1 MFKRLFVL
9 LVWCLCGA
17 LAQVDTG
24 TISGLVRDASGG
36 AIPGV
41 AVTLRD
47 EATGLTTAIVSNQ
60 AGLFVSPP
68 LRAGTYVVEARA
80 KGFESAAKRV
90 QLDVSMRLEVD
101 FELVVGAVTST
112 VAVKDQAD
120 VLQTETSTLSNLRSE
135 KAIQDLPLN
144 SRNFAQLITLATSA
158 MPAQSQNTGSPIT
171 MKRGVTGVSINGTRL
186 EENNFLLD
194 GIVNNENHNGLGVL
208 IFPPVDAIEEF
219 RVESSVANAQ
229 FGRGGGG
236 TINVTYKSGGKDYHG
251 GLYEFVRN
259 SAFDAKNFFDSPRL
273 PIPPFR
279 MNQFGGFIGGRVNP
293 RAKDPRTFFFFD
305 YQGSRIRQAQTYVN
319 TVPTLAM
326 RNGDF
331 SAAPQRIFDPLTQSQ
346 PSPGQF
352 VRTQFPG
359 NVIPAN
365 RIDPVGRNIL
375 NIYPAPN
382 QGTGIANNFLY
393 NPVRATNDNDYD
405 FKIDHRFSDQDAAW
419 VRYSWSK
426 SDLTEPS
433 LLPAPAVGDG
443 PGVPGLNDQPVKQ
456 AVVSETHIFSPTSF
470 NEARMGFTRLNLRA
484 FDLNYGQDVSNQL
497 GVPGS
502 NVPGD
507 ILTSGLAIFN
517 VSGFTALGDNGF
529 SPAILVS
536 ENYQW
541 SDNYTV
547 IRGKHTLKFGGEA
560 RRLRYNAFQS
570 NTLRG
575 TMSFGTNYTSNP
587 AAPNGTGLG
596 AADVLLGRPGSGNIA
611 YLTGT
616 RGFRRT
622 ELAFYAQ
629 DDYKVSS
636 RLTLNLG
643 LRYEDYIGWPWTEVN
658 NRLYSFVP
666 AQQTVARVG
675 TDGVPGGAGVNGD
688 WHNFGP
694 RVGLAWQPLT
704 KTVFRAAY
712 GIFYSAPQ
720 LDITRNLASNP
731 PEFITTAFS
740 NNQFDFAGAHPASAG
755 FDRPPAGTL
764 AGASLNALDPNSRTP
779 YTQQWNVSLQRELP
793 SSLSLTIAY
802 VGTKGT
808 RLEMRPDIN
817 QPVPGTTA
825 IATRRPYPVFQTI
838 LESQNRDSSIYHGL
852 QVTLER
858 RMAKGLS
865 LLVGYTYSH
874 AIDESSAD
882 FNAPMDTYNIRL
894 DRGNADFNVENRMI
908 MSWTW
913 AIPVHAHGPINLL
926 AGGWQ
931 LNGILS
937 LFDGLPF
944 SVGSATNTLN
954 IGSGTRADRLRN
966 GSLPPDQRTLS
977 RWFDITAFAAPGPQ
991 MFGNGGRNILTG
1003 PGTAQADMS
1012 LFKEFYFSSE
1022 QARRLEF
1029 RAECFNVSNT
1039 PQFNN
1044 PNATIGTLAAGTING
1059 AGAPLSFQ
1067 RTSREIQLALKLYF

>member
-1 MFKRLFVL
+1 MSKSVYLLLFSVISI
-9 LVWCLCGA
+9 A
-17 LAQVDTG
+17 FAQVDTG
-24 TISGLVRDASGG
+24 TISGLVRDPSGA
-36 AIPGV
+36 AIPRV
-41 AVTLRD
+41 QVMLKD
-47 EATGLTTAIVSNQ
+47 EATGLTTEVATNQ

-68 LRAGTYVVEARA
+68 LRAGSYVVEVRA
-80 KGFESAAKRV
+80 KGFETAARRV
-90 QLDVSMRLEVD
+90 QLDVSIRREVD
-101 FELVVGAVTST
+101 FDLTVGALSET
-112 VAVKDQAD
+112 VAVKDVAG
-120 VLQTETSTLSNLRSE
+120 VLQTDTSTLSNLRSE

-208 IFPPVDAIEEF
+208 IFPPVDAVEEF
-219 RVESSVANAQ
+219 RVEGSVANAQ

-236 TINVTYKSGGKDYHG
+236 TINLTYKSGGKDYHG

-259 SAFDAKNFFDSPRL
+259 SALDAKNFFDSPIL

-279 MNQFGGFIGGRVNP
+279 MNQFGGFAGGRVNP
-293 RAKDPRTFFFFD
+293 WSKGAKSFFFFD
-305 YQGSRIRQAQTYVN
+305 YQGSRIRQAQTYVD
-319 TVPTLAM
+319 TVPISAF
-326 RNGDF
+326 RSGDF
-331 SAAPQRIFDPLTQSQ
+331 SAAPQRIFDPLTLTQ
-346 PSPGQF
+346 PMAGQF
-352 VRTQFPG
+352 VQTPFPG
-359 NVIPAN
+359 NMIPAG
-365 RIDPVGRNIL
+365 RIDPVGRNVL
-375 NIYPAPN
+375 DVYPAAN
-382 QGTGIANNFLY
+382 LGKGIVNNYLY
-393 NPVRATNDNDYD
+393 NPVRRTNDNDYD
-405 FKIDHRFSDQDAAW
+405 LKIDHRFSDNDAAW
-419 VRYSWSK
+419 VRYSWAK

-433 LLPAPAVGDG
+433 FLPAPAVGNG

-456 AVVSETHIFSPTSF
+456 AVVSETHIFSPSSF
-470 NEARMGFTRLNLRA
+470 NEARVGFSRLNLRA
-484 FDLNYGQDVSNQL
+484 FDLNYGRNVSNEI

-502 NVPGD
+502 NVSGD

-517 VSGFTALGDNGF
+517 ISGLTALGDNGF

-541 SDNYTV
+541 SDNFTV
-547 IRGKHTLKFGGEA
+547 IRGKHTLKAGGEL

-570 NTLRG
+570 STLRG

-587 AAPNGTGLG
+587 ASPNGTGLG
-596 AADVLLGRPGSGNIA
+596 AAEVLLGKPASGNIQ

-622 ELAFYAQ
+622 ELAFYMQ
-629 DDYKVSS
+629 DDYRLSS

-658 NRLYSFVP
+658 NRLYGFVP
-666 AQQTVARVG
+666 SQQTVARVG
-675 TDGVPGGAGVNGD
+675 ANGVPAGGGVKGD
-688 WHNFGP
+688 WNNFGP
-694 RVGLAWQPLT
+694 RVGLAWQLLT
-704 KTVFRAAY
+704 KTVARAAY
-712 GIFYSAPQ
+712 GVFYSAPQ

-731 PEFITTAFS
+731 PEFITTSFS
-740 NNQFDFAGAHPASAG
+740 NSQFDFAGARPASAG

-764 AGASLNALDPNSRTP
+764 AGATLNSIDPNSRTP
-779 YTQQWNVSLQRELP
+779 YTQQWNVSVQRELP
-793 SSLSLTIAY
+793 SFLSLTVAY

-808 RLEMRPDIN
+808 KLESRPDIN
-817 QPVPGTTA
+817 QPIPGTTA
-825 IATRRPYPVFQTI
+825 IASRRPYPVFQTI
-838 LESQNRDSSIYHGL
+838 LESENRDSSIYHGL

-858 RMAKGLS
+858 HMARTLS
-865 LLVGYTYSH
+865 LLLGYTFSH
-874 AIDESSAD
+874 AIDESSGD
-882 FNAPMDTYNIRL
+882 FNARMNLRNFRL
-894 DRGNADFNVENRMI
+894 DRGDADFNVQNRMI
-908 MSWTW
+908 VSWTW
-913 AIPVHAHGPINLL
+913 ALPFHAHGPVNLL

-937 LFDGLPF
+937 MFDGLPF
-944 SVGSATNTLN
+944 SVQSATNTLN
-954 IGSGTRADRLRN
+954 IGSGTRSDRLHD
-966 GSLPPDQRTLS
+966 GSLPSDQRTLS

-991 MFGNGGRNILTG
+991 LFGNSGRNILSG

-1012 LFKEFYFSSE
+1012 LFKDFFLSSDK
-1022 QARRLEF
+1022 ARRLQF

-1044 PNATIGTLAAGTING
+1044 PAATIGTSAAGTISG

-1067 RTSREIQLALKLYF
+1067 RTSREIQLALKLYL